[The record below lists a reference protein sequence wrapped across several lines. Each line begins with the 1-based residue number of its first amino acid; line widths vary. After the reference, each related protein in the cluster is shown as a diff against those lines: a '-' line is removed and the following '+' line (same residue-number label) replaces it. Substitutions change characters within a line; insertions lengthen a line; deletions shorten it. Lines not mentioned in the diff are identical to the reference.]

1 MKMFE
6 VKFEVITTQQDGTK
20 CRVVHKEFDFW
31 GDALE
36 YANEIGDDIRTVT
49 CSIYKHI
56 DSKAFLVMDVV

>member
-20 CRVVHKEFDFW
+20 CRVVHKEFDFF

-36 YANEIGDDIRTVT
+36 YAHEISDDIRTTT

-56 DSKAFLVMDVV
+56 EDETFLVMDVV